1 MNQKMNRYK
10 VSVVDDN
17 ADKHMGHQREVG
29 SCASCVWYKR
39 RSNTKDTITTKR
51 AALSILKDRIESQDR
66 RISDSEFKIY
76 RIKQSAPNYIPTPVT
91 KETVKKAKDLE
102 INHYQRMIE
111 TARLEKRISEAA
123 KKKVKGLKLI

>member
-1 MNQKMNRYK
+1 MNQKMNRYY

-17 ADKHMGHQREVG
+17 ADKHKRHQREVG

-39 RSNTKDTITTKR
+39 SNRKDTITTKR

-66 RISDSEFKIY
+66 RIDDSEFMIS
-76 RIKQSAPNYIPTPVT
+76 RIKWSKPNYIPTPVT
-91 KETVKKAKDLE
+91 KETVKKAKELE

-111 TARLEKRISEAA
+111 TARREKRISEAA